1 MQIFEEI
8 FWIECLKMGVL
19 NTSFRKLSLAY
30 LPLKLYEKIVI
41 KSWCISGCVFCEN
54 CVKMSVIYSKFHYG
68 IKNKVE
74 NLHI

>member
-1 MQIFEEI
+1 MSKNGCFKYKFSEVIV
-8 FWIECLKMGVL
+8 G
-19 NTSFRKLSLAY
+19 LSLAY

-41 KSWCISGCVFCEN
+41 KSWCISGCFFCKN